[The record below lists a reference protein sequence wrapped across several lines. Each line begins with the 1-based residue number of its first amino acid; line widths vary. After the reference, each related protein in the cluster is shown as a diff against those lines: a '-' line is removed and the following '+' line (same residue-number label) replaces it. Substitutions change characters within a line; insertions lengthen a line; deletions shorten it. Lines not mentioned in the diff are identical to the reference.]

1 MRWRRFAFWF
11 TFGTLAV
18 LVLAL
23 TWLWTADLGVFKPQL
38 ERWVSEQT
46 GREFSID
53 GNFYVDLGNSTSVI
67 AENVRFQNAEW
78 ADDAD
83 MVTVD
88 RVEVHVDLWSLI
100 SGPIVIELVDIDD
113 TSIQLLQPEG
123 SDPNWILPIEE
134 EREPAP
140 EEEAPRLGVDL
151 LFEQIYIDRVD
162 VKFDSFERTRPLN
175 LQIKSFHQEYRADNL
190 LDLSID
196 GTLDGRVVRFTGE
209 VGPWDALLAGEDVQ
223 FDIDAVLDT
232 FELTAS
238 GQIDDLVNPA
248 RPEFR
253 FTATGPDIDDL
264 TQLLGLGQEGNG
276 DIDLSGSLQ
285 KTADER
291 LVLEANGHVG
301 ETEIQSRGTV
311 SDLQNLRNI
320 DLDLVAS
327 GPDLGRLLRLAGI
340 HQVRE
345 APFMLRID
353 AETQGDAFI
362 INEGNMVFSEARID
376 IKGRMPN
383 FPSVDDAVIK
393 LLIEGPDIARFR
405 YVTGLPGAAE
415 GAFSLGFT
423 IDVTDEGVEILQL
436 DIETTLGE
444 IRGNGSLG
452 PPPEFYGSEFK
463 FRVRSDSLE
472 RLAGAYGLADLPDY
486 PFEVNGSAEYVQGNI
501 RTLGPLV
508 VTVER
513 LRAAVEGQVA
523 LTSGIE
529 GSDLAFEIEGP
540 DLAKLIG
547 AFAAAEGV
555 PPDPYDFRGQLQVR
569 DDGYHFRDVQGS
581 LGTSAIRVDGLLTTT
596 PGFGG
601 TRFSFAAEGPA
612 FEDLADDLSDLEI
625 RDGPYELSGKIEL
638 QPDRIDFKDLELD
651 RDTGHVSL
659 DLGLGLPISDRRVE
673 YDMRVRGSD
682 VRSIVPG
689 IGPLMF
695 KEQPVSIDARGKL
708 DGSYLKFED
717 FDVEIGD
724 AKISTKGEL
733 DFSDGG
739 RTSKLH
745 WSGNIPSLAR
755 FATIDGAQLHDQG
768 VGWSANLVGGDGELR
783 VDDMV
788 ATLGD
793 SDVNGKIFF
802 KEGDVPTLDI
812 DVYSDS
818 IVFAPFR
825 EKTEYEYE
833 PEPEF
838 EDGKFIPDVAI
849 PFGAMKNLNASLDI
863 DIKELQRDTLF
874 MKDIELDAY
883 LRDGTLEIEKASFKA
898 RSGAMVARAR
908 LEPIG
913 ESGAASVELI
923 AREFALGA
931 SQLNLDLAMTGDID
945 INLNATGADLR
956 TLLGNANGELFFN
969 IRGGRMTNNRFIQA
983 LYGDLL
989 QEILGAVNPFR
1000 QSDPY
1005 TDFECVVVPLLI
1017 DDGQLVSAPNS
1028 FISTNK
1034 IRIVTR
1040 PSIDL
1045 KTEKLRVAI
1054 RTTPRRALSVSAG
1067 ELVNP
1072 YIQVVGTLAAPRL
1085 AVDETG
1091 VLISGGVAVA
1101 TGGLSILARG
1111 VWERMSK
1118 SGDPC
1123 KQASDTA
1130 IEELSDRFPD
1140 LSIEGLERIN

>member
-1 MRWRRFAFWF
+1 MRWRRLAFWF
-11 TFGTLAV
+11 FFGTLAM

-67 AENVRFQNAEW
+67 AENVRFQNAAW

-83 MVTVD
+83 MVTVG
-88 RVEVHVDLWSLI
+88 RVEVHVDLWSLVF
-100 SGPIVIELVDIDD
+100 GPIVFELVDIDD
-113 TSIQLLQPEG
+113 AGIQLLQPEG
-123 SDPNWILPIEE
+123 GDPNWILPIEE
-134 EREPAP
+134 EQGLGPEP
-140 EEEAPRLGVDL
+140 EAPRVGVDL
-151 LFEQIYIDRVD
+151 LFEQIYIDRVA

-175 LQIKSFHQEYRADNL
+175 LQLKSFHQEYRADNL

-196 GTLDGRVVRFTGE
+196 GTLDGRIVRFTGE
-209 VGPWDALLAGEDVQ
+209 VGPWDALLEGKDVQ

-362 INEGNMVFSEARID
+362 INEGNMVFSEAQID

-405 YVTGLPGAAE
+405 YMTGLPGAAE

-436 DIETTLGE
+436 DIETALGE

-452 PPPEFYGSEFK
+452 SPPEFYGSDFN
-463 FRVRSDSLE
+463 FRVSSDSLE
-472 RLAGAYGLADLPDY
+472 RLASAYGVAELPDY
-486 PFEVNGSAEYVQGNI
+486 PFEIAGAVEYVEGSI
-501 RTLGPLV
+501 RTRGPLV
-508 VTVER
+508 ATAARLRVTVE
-513 LRAAVEGQVA
+513 GQLA
-523 LTSGIE
+523 LTQGVT

-540 DLAKLIG
+540 DLAKLVS
-547 AFAAAEGV
+547 AFATADGIPAQ
-555 PPDPYDFRGQLQVR
+555 PYDVSGRLQIR
-569 DDGYHFRDVQGS
+569 DDGYRFRGVSGS
-581 LGTSAIRVDGLLTTT
+581 IGSSAIEIDGLLTTRA
-596 PGFGG
+596 GFGG
-601 TRFSFAAEGPA
+601 TRFTFAAGGPA
-612 FEDLADDLSDLEI
+612 FEEVVDEIGDLEV
-625 RDGPYELSGKIEL
+625 REGPYDLSGKIEL
-638 QPDRIDFKDLELD
+638 EPDLISFENIELD
-651 RDTGHVSL
+651 RKTGHVSL
-659 DLGLGLPISDRRVE
+659 DLELGLPVSDRHVK
-673 YDMRVRGSD
+673 YDMRARGSD
-682 VRSIVPG
+682 VRTLLAR
-689 IGPLMF
+689 IGQFMF
-695 KEQPVSIDARGKL
+695 KEQPVSITARGEMNG
-708 DGSYLKFED
+708 DYLKFEV
-717 FDVEIGD
+717 FDVGIGG
-724 AKISTKGEL
+724 AKFESQGEL
-733 DFSDGG
+733 ELAEEGG
-739 RTSKLH
+739 ESELH
-745 WSGNIPSLAR
+745 WSGNIPSLASL
-755 FATIDGAQLHDQG
+755 ATLNGNELSDQAF
-768 VGWSANLVGGDGELR
+768 GWSMDLSGGGGELR
-783 VDDMV
+783 VDNMV

-793 SDVNGKIFF
+793 SDVHGRIYF
-802 KEGDVPTLDI
+802 KDGDVPELDI
-812 DVYSDS
+812 NVDS
-818 IVFAPFR
+818 ELVVFAPLLAAR
-825 EKTEYEYE
+825 EHEYD

-838 EDGKFIPDVAI
+838 EDGLFIPDIAV
-849 PFGAMKNLNASLDI
+849 PFDAMKNLNATLDI
-863 DIKELQRDTLF
+863 DIGELRRDTLL
-874 MKDIELDAY
+874 MRDVELDAY
-883 LRDGTLEIEKASFKA
+883 LRDGALEVSKAAFRA
-898 RSGAMVARAR
+898 RSGAMVARGR
-908 LEPIG
+908 LEPVG
-913 ESGAASVELI
+913 DSGAVSIELV
-923 AREFALGA
+923 ARQFALGM
-931 SQLNLDLAMTGDID
+931 SQLNVDLAMTGDID
-945 INLNATGADLR
+945 INIHSKGADLR
-956 TLLGNANGELFFN
+956 SLLGNANGEFFLN
-969 IRGGRMTNNRFIQA
+969 TRGGRVTNNRFIQA

-989 QEILGAVNPFR
+989 QEILSTVNPFR
-1000 QSDPY
+1000 QTDPY
-1005 TDFECVVVPLLI
+1005 TDFECIVVPLQI
-1017 DDGQLVSAPNS
+1017 DDGQLTSAPSS

-1034 IRIVTR
+1034 IRIMTR
-1040 PSIDL
+1040 PSVDFE
-1045 KTEKLRVAI
+1045 TEELRIGI

-1091 VLISGGVAVA
+1091 LLISGGAAVA

-1111 VWERMSK
+1111 VWDRLSRSK
-1118 SGDPC
+1118 TPC
-1123 KQASDTA
+1123 EDAANRA
-1130 IEELSDRFPD
+1130 IEELGDRFPD
-1140 LSIEGLERIN
+1140 LAIEGLERIE

>member
-1 MRWRRFAFWF
+1 MRWRRIAFWLGL
-11 TFGTLAV
+11 GTLA
-18 LVLAL
+18 LIVLAL
-23 TWLWTADLGVFKPQL
+23 TWLWTADLGVFKPQ
-38 ERWVSEQT
+38 VEQFVTEKT
-46 GREFSID
+46 GREFAID
-53 GNFYVDLGNSTSVI
+53 GNFHVDLAGSTSVI

-78 ADDAD
+78 ADAAD
-83 MVTVD
+83 MVTVG
-88 RVEVHVDLWSLI
+88 RVEVRVDLWSLF
-100 SGPIVIELVDIDD
+100 SGPIIFELIDVDNAEIL
-113 TSIQLLQPEG
+113 LLQPENEE
-123 SDPNWILPIEE
+123 PNWVLPVEE
-134 EREPAP
+134 EPEPETQEP
-140 EEEAPRLGVDL
+140 GVDL
-151 LFEQIYIDRVD
+151 LFEQIFVD
-162 VKFDSFERTRPLN
+162 NVRLFFQSPERDHPLD
-175 LQIKSFHQEYRADNL
+175 LHLKVFRQQLRADGL
-190 LDLSID
+190 LDLVLNAM
-196 GTLDGRVVRFTGE
+196 LDGRVVKLEGE
-209 VGPWDALLAGEDVQ
+209 VGTWDSLLAGKDVQ

-232 FELTAS
+232 FEFAGS
-238 GQIDDLVNPA
+238 GRIDDLANPLH
-248 RPEFR
+248 PEIQ

-264 TQLLGLGQEGNG
+264 TQLLGLGDEGSG
-276 DIDLSGSLQ
+276 DINLSGSLQ
-285 KTADER
+285 KTADEQ
-291 LVLEANGHVG
+291 LLLETNGNIG
-301 ETEIQSRGTV
+301 ETSIQARGTV
-311 SDLQNLRNI
+311 SDLQDPQNVA
-320 DLDLVAS
+320 LDLVAS
-327 GPDLGRLLRLAGI
+327 GPDLGRVLRLAGI
-340 HQVRE
+340 HEVRE

-362 INEGNMVFSEARID
+362 INEGNMVFADAQID
-376 IKGRMPN
+376 VEGRMPN

-393 LLIEGPDIARFR
+393 LLIEGPDIAHFR

-436 DIETTLGE
+436 DIETSLGE

-486 PFEVNGSAEYVQGNI
+486 PFEVKGSAEYVQGNI

-569 DDGYHFRDVQGS
+569 DDGYHFRDVRGS

-612 FEDLADDLSDLEI
+612 FEDLAEDLGDLEI
-625 RDGPYELSGKIEL
+625 QEGPYELSGNVEL

-651 RDTGHVSL
+651 RDAGHVSL

-708 DGSYLKFED
+708 DGSYLKFEK
-717 FDVEIGD
+717 FDAVIGD

-733 DFSDGG
+733 DFTEGG

-755 FATIDGAQLHDQG
+755 FATLDGAQLHDQG

-793 SDVNGKIFF
+793 SDVNGKMFF
-802 KEGDVPTLDI
+802 KEGDVPELDI

-818 IVFAPFR
+818 IVFAPLR
-825 EKTEYEYE
+825 EKPEYEYE

-849 PFGAMKNLNASLDI
+849 PFEAMRNLNASIEI
-863 DIKELQRDTLF
+863 DIKELQRATLL
-874 MKDIELDAY
+874 MRDIEFNAY
-883 LRDGTLEIEKASFKA
+883 LRDGTLEISKAAFKA
-898 RSGAMVARAR
+898 RSGAVLARAR
-908 LEPIG
+908 LEPVDD
-913 ESGAASVELI
+913 SGAASFELV
-923 AREFALGA
+923 ARQFALGMA
-931 SQLNLDLAMTGDID
+931 QTNLDMAMTGDID
-945 INLNATGADLR
+945 INIRSTGADLR
-956 TLLGNANGELFFN
+956 TLLGNANGEFFVN
-969 IRGGRMTNNRFIQA
+969 ARGGRVTNNRFLQA

-989 QEILGAVNPFR
+989 QEIVGTVNPFR
-1000 QSDPY
+1000 ESDPY
-1005 TDFECVVVPLLI
+1005 TDFECIVVPWQL
-1017 DDGQLVSAPNS
+1017 DDGQLNSAPS
-1028 FISTNK
+1028 TFIGTSKVRMAATS
-1034 IRIVTR
+1034 
-1040 PSIDL
+1040 SINL
-1045 KTEKLRVAI
+1045 KTEELRVTI
-1054 RTTPRRALSVSAG
+1054 RTTPQRALSISAG

-1072 YIQVVGTLAAPRL
+1072 YVQVIGTLGAPRL
-1085 AVDETG
+1085 AVDEKG
-1091 VLISGGVAVA
+1091 LLISGGAAVA
-1101 TGGLSILARG
+1101 TAGLSLLARG
-1111 VWERMSK
+1111 VWDRMSRSK
-1118 SGDPC
+1118 DPC
-1123 KQASDTA
+1123 KQVSDRA
-1130 IEELSDRFPD
+1130 IEALGDRFPD
-1140 LSIEGLERIN
+1140 LAIEGPERIE